1 MTLNYFQ
8 VVCERR
14 SFYFFI
20 SPLQTNKRIIG
31 GDVCKSSIVC
41 WELSEIPT
49 DLRHEFKSNKR
60 LKRTD
65 PLTFYLNLE
74 SVKEF
79 VEFLEA
85 ANALV
90 MEPTGGHYSS
100 LWARI
105 AETHGISVKWV
116 GHPEVKYLRKS
127 ERLPDKNDQADA
139 LALAVYALKNWDK
152 SQAFLRFEPGLIEE
166 ISDRYLQLHSI
177 SRIQSPI
184 INRLRQQLAK
194 EFPEVASVRS
204 ALGADGLSPLWAWV
218 AGRARYT
225 ETGANFYEKRYEQS
239 VALLYGVRLSKF
251 TEFLA
256 NQLCDLH
263 LAEFELRQKLC
274 ELVFDPKFKQFN
286 EVFNLYRFGLMA
298 RAMLLIRCYPL
309 SRFESE
315 GSFKRRLG
323 FGSEERSSG
332 SIERFSIAGSSLARR
347 ELYLWC
353 LTVVGRKILS
363 SMVGMEIL
371 AKFEHYKQQ
380 LQKDPAKGKKFT
392 NLVRSRT
399 VAFMLR
405 RLFRDLKKNCTD

>member
-1 MTLNYFQ
+1 M
-8 VVCERR
+8 
-14 SFYFFI
+14 
-20 SPLQTNKRIIG
+20 NKRVIG

-41 WELSEIPT
+41 WELFEIPT
-49 DLRHEFKSNKR
+49 DLRCEFKKNKR
-60 LKRTD
+60 TKKTD
-65 PLTFYLNLE
+65 PLTFCLNRE

-79 VEFLEA
+79 VEFLEDA
-85 ANALV
+85 DALV
-90 MEPTGGHYSS
+90 MEPTGGNYSF
-100 LWARI
+100 LWAKI
-105 AETHGISVKWV
+105 AESHKIFVRWV

-152 SQAFLRFEPGLIEE
+152 PHAFLRFEPGLIKE

-194 EFPEVASVRS
+194 EFPEIASIKS
-204 ALGADGLSPLWAWV
+204 TPGPDGLSPLWAWITE
-218 AGRARYT
+218 RERYT
-225 ETGANFYEKRYEQS
+225 DVGEKLYNKKYQNS
-239 VALLYGVRLSKF
+239 VAPQYGVEISEF
-251 TEFLA
+251 TKFLA

-263 LAEFELRQKLC
+263 LSEFGLRRELTNLIYSQEFQK
-274 ELVFDPKFKQFN
+274 FN
-286 EVFNLYRFGLMA
+286 EVFDLYGFGLMA

-315 GSFKRRLG
+315 GAFKRRLG

-332 SIERFSIAGSSLARR
+332 EIERFRAAGSSLARK

-353 LTVVGRKILS
+353 LTVVGKKRLIS
-363 SMVGMEIL
+363 GVGLEIM
-371 AKFEHYKQQ
+371 AKFEHHKQQ
-380 LQKDPAKGKKFT
+380 LQKDSTKGKKFT

-405 RLFRDLKKNCTD
+405 RLFRDLKNNCTD